1 MIKIALLVDN
11 IFDILWLNIVLAM
24 SYIKNRR
31 LVFFL
36 IDINFFETLH
46 KHFSKLLNTHSLES
60 TIYVVKNN
68 KEKNHLKSNTMKD
81 LLIDY
86 DDDTLYR
93 VYLSKIQKIKR
104 VKDLNFYDHKLV
116 SKKNINFDEIFID
129 VIDDEQRE
137 KLDSQIFFVNETL
150 VASKVSSFFAFKSKT

>member
-1 MIKIALLVDN
+1 
-11 IFDILWLNIVLAM
+11 M